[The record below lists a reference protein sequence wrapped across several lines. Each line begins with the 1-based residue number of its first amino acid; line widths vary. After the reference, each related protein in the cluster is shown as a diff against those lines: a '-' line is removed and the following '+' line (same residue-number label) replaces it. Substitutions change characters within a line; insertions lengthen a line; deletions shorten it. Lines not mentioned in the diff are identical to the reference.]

1 MIGVYEIDFKNMTFV
16 NVSETVCKGLGYTQ
30 EELVG
35 QPVMKVLTPRSIELM
50 SARVARMQRGEFPDG
65 KSEFVAVC
73 KNGSL
78 IPVAIEAFFK
88 IENGNIVGAL
98 VAVREIKHDTIT

>member
-1 MIGVYEIDFKNMTFV
+1 MIGVYEIDFLTMTFV
-16 NVSETVCKGLGYTQ
+16 NVSQIICDGLGYTQ

-35 QPVMKVLTPRSIELM
+35 QPVMKVLTPESIELM
-50 SARVARMQRGEFPDG
+50 SSRIARMRKGEFPDG

-73 KNGSL
+73 KSGAL

-98 VAVREIKHDTIT
+98 VAVREIKNDTIT